1 MTITYGTPLRA
12 AILDAAAALFDGGS
26 LSLFGGTRVG
36 SPAAPAP
43 ANPIAIV
50 KVPLQAY
57 RPALEGEALIAG
69 DWTGTALRSGDATW
83 FRLADRSG
91 ALRIDGS
98 VSGPGGGGDLIL
110 TTTAITTGEVV
121 RVIACTLSGG
131 VG

>member
-1 MTITYGTPLRA
+1 MITYGTPLRA
-12 AILDAAAALFDGGS
+12 AILDAAAALFDGGA
-26 LSLFGGTRVG
+26 LTLFGGTRVA
-36 SPAAPAP
+36 SPAAAAP
-43 ANPIAIV
+43 SNPIVVV
-50 KVPLQAY
+50 KLPLQAY
-57 RPALEGEALIAG
+57 RPAAEGEALIAG
-69 DWTGTALRSGDATW
+69 EWTGTAVRTAAASW

-91 ALRIDGS
+91 LLRLDGS